1 MSVRRVLTG
10 VLLMAASFVMG
21 DDAKV
26 SSRATLPFNDAKI
39 NYENRELDATL
50 NDQVNRAVGAAQ
62 RFQSPW
68 ERLERVLQEL
78 DIPVESQVL
87 VFSKTSTNG
96 KLVTPAN
103 PRAIFFN
110 DEISVA
116 WVPGGTSFELSVH
129 DPILGEVFATV
140 PIAGNTKPGWK
151 RQSRCLQCHVAGETY
166 GVPGILL
173 KSVSTDSLGKP
184 IQSLFDNP
192 DDAAWEH
199 AWGGWYVSAER
210 TSFPTAGRELTQGN
224 VPFDTKA
231 YPLPGSD
238 PVALL
243 VLQHQSRVLNLLTR
257 YRYESLLGKPLDSE
271 LLLVRA
277 LLCLDETPFPVEV
290 KRTPFAEAYE
300 ARKDPDE
307 VGRFG
312 LRKLN
317 LRERLY
323 EWGVSPLLVGRTIR
337 SYPWELRKRLAGAIR
352 EQLGG
357 NRKQQRIEE
366 AVSWM
371 ESRERGE

>member
-1 MSVRRVLTG
+1 MRRVLPG
-10 VLLMAASFVMG
+10 VLLMTASFVMG
-21 DDAKV
+21 DDANITT
-26 SSRATLPFNDAKI
+26 RATLPFNDARI
-39 NYENRELDATL
+39 DYENRELNVVL
-50 NDQVNRAVGAAQ
+50 NDRINRAVELAQ
-62 RFQSPW
+62 RFQSPR

-96 KLVTPAN
+96 KLVSPAN

-110 DEISVA
+110 DEMAVA
-116 WVPGGTSFELSVH
+116 WVPGGPSFELSIH

-140 PIAGNTKPGWK
+140 PIAEKPTPGWK
-151 RQSRCLQCHVAGETY
+151 RQSRCLQCHVAGETH
-166 GVPGILL
+166 GVPGMLL
-173 KSVSTDSLGKP
+173 KSVATDSSGKP
-184 IQSLFDNP
+184 IRSLFDNP

-210 TSFPTAGRELTQGN
+210 SSFSTSARGLTLGSE
-224 VPFDTKA
+224 PFDTNA

-238 PVALL
+238 PVAIL

-257 YRYESLLGKPLDSE
+257 YRYESLLGKRFDSE
-271 LLLVRA
+271 QSLVRA

-300 ARKDPDE
+300 TRKEPGE
-307 VGRFG
+307 TRRFG
-312 LRKLN
+312 LRRLN
-317 LRERLY
+317 LRDRLY
-323 EWGVSPLLVGRTIR
+323 ESGVSPLILSRTIR

-366 AVSWM
+366 AISWM

>member
-1 MSVRRVLTG
+1 MT
-10 VLLMAASFVMG
+10 ASFVMG
-21 DDAKV
+21 NDAKV
-26 SSRATLPFNDAKI
+26 SSHATLPFNDAKI
-39 NYENRELDATL
+39 NYENRELDVVL
-50 NDQVNRAVGAAQ
+50 NERINRAVGAAQ
-62 RFQSPW
+62 RFQSPR

-96 KLVTPAN
+96 KLISPVN

-116 WVPGGTSFELSVH
+116 WVPGGASFELSIQ
-129 DPILGEVFATV
+129 DPILGEVFATI
-140 PIAGNTKPGWK
+140 PIAGKPMPGWK

-166 GVPGILL
+166 GVPGRLL
-173 KSVSTDSLGKP
+173 KSVSTDSSGKP
-184 IQSLFDNP
+184 IRSLFDNP

-210 TSFPTAGRELTQGN
+210 TSFPTAARELTPGSE
-224 VPFDTKA
+224 PFDTKA
-231 YPLPGSD
+231 YPVPRSD
-238 PVALL
+238 SVALL

-271 LLLVRA
+271 RLLVRA
-277 LLCLDETPFPVEV
+277 LLCLDETPFSVEV

-300 ARKDPDE
+300 TRKEPDE

-312 LRKLN
+312 LRRLN

-323 EWGVSPLLVGRTIR
+323 ESGVSPLLVSRTIR

-352 EQLGG
+352 EQLGKD
-357 NRKQQRIEE
+357 RKQQRIEE
-366 AVSWM
+366 AIIWM
-371 ESRERGE
+371 ESRGSGE